1 MESKYKEGLVLDSLK
16 KWNQVLMLQTQV
28 LRVGQ
33 VNESCIGVNT
43 RELNREFC
51 TVLSIFYTK
60 TP

>member
-1 MESKYKEGLVLDSLK
+1 MESKYREGLVLDSLK

-33 VNESCIGVNT
+33 VNKSCIGVNT

-51 TVLSIFYTK
+51 AVLSIFYTK